1 MKLLLLGAA
10 VIAGSVFGMFWLNGG
25 QFETVFHLNEL
36 VLVVGTALGAFLVGN
51 TSRVLGDLRAVVA
64 AAMRRRR
71 HGEAF
76 EQQLLTLTYSLLQ
89 TSSRDGDRALDA
101 HLDDPARSAIFQR
114 SVHVLA
120 NKKLIDFTV
129 DALRVAALSKGSRGE
144 LDSLLAMEIE
154 SRERRMM
161 HPVQALHK
169 LAESMPG
176 FGIIAAVLGL
186 VLAMYDIGAGAATAM
201 ITRQVAV
208 AMVGTFFGV
217 FACYAVLS
225 PIANRLSQSVA
236 VEMTGY
242 ECVRAAIIAFLS
254 GKAPLL
260 AADAGR
266 RMLQYGALP
275 SFNALE
281 GWVRSAE
288 DGR

>member
-1 MKLLLLGAA
+1 MTLLMLGAA
-10 VIAGSVFGMFWLNGG
+10 IIVASVFGMFWLNGG
-25 QFETVFHLNEL
+25 QFGTVFHLNEF

-64 AAMRRRR
+64 AAVRRRR

-76 EQQLLTLTYSLLQ
+76 EQQLLTLTYTLLQ
-89 TSSRDGDRALDA
+89 TSARDGVRALDE
-101 HLDDPARSAIFQR
+101 HLDDPGRSSIFQR
-114 SVHVLA
+114 SRHVLA
-120 NKKLIDFTV
+120 NAKLVDFTV
-129 DALRVAALSKGSRGE
+129 DALRVATLSKGTRGE

-161 HPVQALHK
+161 QPVRALNK
-169 LAESMPG
+169 LADSMPG

-186 VLAMYDIGAGAATAM
+186 VLAMYDIGAGEATAM
-201 ITRQVAV
+201 VTRQVAV

-225 PIANRLSQSVA
+225 PLANRLSQSVT

-242 ECVRAAIIAFLS
+242 ECVRAALIAFMS
-254 GKAPLL
+254 GKSPLL
-260 AADAGR
+260 SADAGR

-275 SFNALE
+275 SFGALE
-281 GWVRSAE
+281 DWVRHAG

>member
-36 VLVVGTALGAFLVGN
+36 VLVLGTALGAFLVGN

-71 HGEAF
+71 HGAAF
-76 EQQLLTLTYSLLQ
+76 EQELLTLTYTLLQ
-89 TSSRDGDRALDA
+89 TSARDGDRALDA
-101 HLDDPARSAIFQR
+101 HLDEPARSPIFQR
-114 SVHVLA
+114 SAHVLA
-120 NKKLIDFTV
+120 NTRLVDFTV

-144 LDSLLAMEIE
+144 LDSLLAMEID

-161 HPVQALHK
+161 HPVHALHK

-242 ECVRAAIIAFLS
+242 ECVRAAILAFLS
-254 GKAPLL
+254 GKTPLL
-260 AADAGR
+260 CADAGR
-266 RMLQYGALP
+266 RMLQYGDLP

-281 GWVRSAE
+281 GWVRNAE